1 METEIEITGSNARGW
16 FEKIKNWSYENWQT
30 ILVILIVLIVGMS
43 AYNYNQENDSSA
55 PATAIT
61 ENASEDNDIAKDDNN
76 SEAVIED
83 KDEEIAAQEDNKV
96 AIEQNETSTE
106 ITKEVEKE
114 EVSVSKNTESG
125 KQYTITAVYGEGI
138 THLARHAMDEY
149 IQETGDGSDLSQEH
163 KVYVEDYIQNR
174 TGNQKINEGHQETF
188 SESLIAEAIIN
199 ARSLSPESIQN
210 LAKYIQ
216 N

>member
-55 PATAIT
+55 PATA
-61 ENASEDNDIAKDDNN
+61 
-76 SEAVIED
+76 
-83 KDEEIAAQEDNKV
+83 
-96 AIEQNETSTE
+96 